1 MLAEA
6 LRSQMPS
13 CKTQMQF
20 NTFMPAFDAFRLLVD
35 SVFSMDPQREV
46 ECRDIFEKALKACRE
61 VTEIGQKLEEI
72 PIESRSKASSSF
84 TQPPNEFH
92 EYDIQ
97 KRLLT
102 ELLAIDTWD
111 KLTEWYA
118 ATKELQDRVMSQ
130 PLRNGLF
137 DQIRAKRIALQ
148 PKVEG

>member
-1 MLAEA
+1 MMAEA
-6 LRSQMPS
+6 MRQQMPS

-20 NTFMPAFDAFRLLVD
+20 NSFMASFDAFRLLMD

-46 ECRDIFEKALKACRE
+46 ECRDVFEKALGAARS
-61 VTEIGQKLEEI
+61 VTEIGQKLDEI
-72 PIESRSKASSSF
+72 PVESRSKAASSF

-92 EYDIQ
+92 EYDVQ
-97 KRLLT
+97 KRLLI
-102 ELLAIDTWD
+102 ELQAIDTWD

-137 DQIRAKRIALQ
+137 DQIRAKRNALQ